1 MHGRPTYSNGST
13 NAPPP
18 PTQHLDNAVLDDI
31 RASHTEIQTGID
43 TEGLNCVY
51 NASEEQT
58 CLAGGGG
65 GRIIRDLL
73 NSGARTYFNA
83 VPTDNNF
90 NTAHKC

>member
-1 MHGRPTYSNGST
+1 MCTTLQKSKHVSQEGGR
-13 NAPPP
+13 
-18 PTQHLDNAVLDDI
+18 
-31 RASHTEIQTGID
+31 
-43 TEGLNCVY
+43 
-51 NASEEQT
+51 
-58 CLAGGGG
+58 GGG